1 LTQREQLKRCF
12 LAIKVPD
19 LVQIKDKLRNY
30 SETFNVKIKIVEP
43 INYHF
48 TLHFFG
54 DLDDTQIER
63 IDFQLRNLKF
73 SPFELELFGT
83 GIIPKNKPKR
93 ARVLYIDTFTGTDAL
108 ENLVKSVRKLIKQ
121 AGFQIPQ
128 KQFLPHLTVARIKY
142 GRDIDK
148 LVENWMEL
156 KNTSF
161 QTFQCDRIHLI
172 KSTLTRQG
180 PNYNIIHSYP

>member
-1 LTQREQLKRCF
+1 MHILTQREQLKRCF
-12 LAIKVPD
+12 LAVKAPA
-19 LVQIKDKLRNY
+19 LTQIEDKLRNY
-30 SETFNVKIKIVEP
+30 SESLNVKISIVEP
-43 INYHF
+43 SNYHF

-73 SPFELELFGT
+73 SSFELELFGT

-93 ARVLYIDTFTGTDAL
+93 ARVLYIDTLSGTVSL
-108 ENLVKSVRKLIKQ
+108 GNLVKSVRKLIKQ

-142 GRDIDK
+142 GTEIDK
-148 LVENWMEL
+148 LVEDWMDL

-161 QTFQCDRIHLI
+161 QIFLCASLVIRI
-172 KSTLTRQG
+172 
-180 PNYNIIHSYP
+180 